1 MIRPAL
7 TALAIA
13 TLLSVPAAGAAQT
26 RSLGPLTAEEGAPLQ
41 RLGLTPMVEGADLVP
56 VGSFRADLWL
66 GYSNIF
72 EQDSTEHHDL
82 YLDLERLITA
92 VTVRYGLHERLE
104 VGGRATLQ
112 TDWGGFLD
120 GFVEGF
126 HETLGL
132 GNRHRPDYPH
142 GSYGQTLRD
151 ESGQA
156 LIDIPRRDL
165 ALEDVRLFAKWR
177 AYVSPDERSAVSLRA
192 VARIPTEDNLV
203 GSERSDVGVMLL
215 GRTQWK
221 RWHLHALAGGSTVRR
236 SPELEDVLAGRQAF
250 FSVGVEH
257 PFRPGLSGIIQFMGS
272 TQLLRGF
279 NDHDVDGALT
289 NLVFG
294 LVGETGSGWRWEI
307 GMQEDAPPRGPS
319 LDFTVQLGLSRAF

>member
-1 MIRPAL
+1 
-7 TALAIA
+7 
-13 TLLSVPAAGAAQT
+13 
-26 RSLGPLTAEEGAPLQ
+26 
-41 RLGLTPMVEGADLVP
+41 MVEGADLVAA
-56 VGSFRADLWL
+56 GSFRADLWF

-72 EQDSTEHHDL
+72 EQDSTEHHSL

-92 VTVRYGLHERLE
+92 VTVRYGLHDRLE

-120 GFVEGF
+120 GFVE
-126 HETLGL
+126 
-132 GNRHRPDYPH
+132 

-177 AYVSPDERSAVSLRA
+177 AYASEDGRKTLSLRA

-236 SPELEDVLAGRQAF
+236 SPELEDVLVGRQAY

-257 PFRPGLSGIIQFMGS
+257 PFRPGLSGVIQFMGS
-272 TQLLRGF
+272 TQLLRSF
-279 NDHDVDGALT
+279 DDHDVDGAPM

-294 LVGETGSGWRWEI
+294 LVGETSGGWRWQV

-319 LDFTVQLGLSRAF
+319 LDFTVQLGLSRAM